1 MGIMPPYL
9 LDFHK
14 VKFDLKRKAG
24 SRSES
29 VLVAI
34 GVHLA
39 LVLMLVFI
47 AVFGFQ
53 AFKSFG
59 NPEKFDR
66 LVLFVVMGLG
76 SVVALAK
83 AISMKPKKEKNSS
96 LDSTILTG
104 PKHLLGSLSSC
115 RFSSFARKVDELPIP
130 EVVKQNLTG
139 IGISKLFDIQ
149 TKAFDTILR
158 GCLFVT
164 ALGAH
169 AP

>member
-1 MGIMPPYL
+1 VLSGGYQANSGSGAWWSVL
-9 LDFHK
+9 LRSIFLVACGSAGAYSHNWEK
-14 VKFDLKRKAG
+14 KSMHSLYAGLGGFLAMLACGLFAASNVK
-24 SRSES
+24 

-47 AVFGFQ
+47 AVFGVQ

-104 PKHLLGSLSSC
+104 
-115 RFSSFARKVDELPIP
+115 
-130 EVVKQNLTG
+130 
-139 IGISKLFDIQ
+139 
-149 TKAFDTILR
+149 
-158 GCLFVT
+158 
-164 ALGAH
+164 
-169 AP
+169 